1 MFIRLTIKMIT
12 HPKKRR
18 RKAYSVSYQI
28 GFSYASLY
36 LFKKVLGQSFYKKK
50 LTKLHEKNAKRTKD
64 AILEL
69 NGLFIKVGQLIS
81 IMSNIVPEAYGS
93 VLESLQ
99 DNTPSSDFKSTKQ
112 IIEKELG
119 DSLSNLFESFEE
131 SPLASASI
139 GQVHKAVLKTGEH
152 VAVKIQHPDI
162 EKLAKVDL
170 GIIEKLIDLV
180 SRFFKINGMDHVY
193 NQVKQMIYEELD
205 YTQEALSMQTI
216 KTNCVDIEGIII
228 PDVHTAYSSRK
239 ILTTTF
245 CDGVKITNIEQLKQ
259 WNLDEN
265 VIAEKLVHTYCEM
278 LLNHGIYHADP
289 HPGNILVNEKGEII
303 ILDFGA
309 VGHLSEEMRENIPLF
324 IRAII
329 SKDQE
334 KVLDALKKMG
344 FITTGRKEEK
354 TAEKIIKVLT
364 EFLESGVNLKEFNLD
379 DLKDSNISDLRKNLS
394 IKELTSTLQVPKDW
408 VLLERT
414 LMLLDGVA
422 TKIAPEY
429 KLLDTI
435 KPYLKKL
442 VLKNGGLRKIIFD
455 VVKKQ
460 ITTLVSLPKKAN
472 DFLTKANKGELQ
484 IEVKNYDKNTR
495 KLYAV
500 GQQIIYGIIFIT
512 GLVMA
517 LKSKHYNE
525 PFYENLFLTLSGL
538 FAFLFLRS
546 IWKNKK

>member
-1 MFIRLTIKMIT
+1 MIID
-12 HPKKRR
+12 PKKRR
-18 RKAYSVSYQI
+18 RKAYSVSYRI
-28 GFSYASLY
+28 GWSYTR
-36 LFKKVLGQSFYKKK
+36 LFLLKKVLGQSFYKKRI
-50 LTKLHEKNAKRTKD
+50 TKLHTKNAARAKG

-81 IMSNIVPEAYGS
+81 IMSNIVPDAYGS

-99 DNTPSSDFKSTKQ
+99 DNTPSSDFEATKQ
-112 IIEKELG
+112 SIEIELG
-119 DSLSNLFESFEE
+119 DTLSNLFESFEE

-139 GQVHKAVLKTGEH
+139 GQVHKAVLKTGEK

-162 EKLAKVDL
+162 EKLAKIDL
-170 GIIEKLIDLV
+170 EIIEKLIGLV

-205 YTQEALSMQTI
+205 YTQEAQSMQII
-216 KTNCVDIEGIII
+216 KENCKDIEGIII
-228 PDVHTAYSSRK
+228 PDVHTAYCSGK

-245 CDGVKITNIEQLKQ
+245 CEGVKITNSEQLKDWQ
-259 WNLDEN
+259 LNEN
-265 VIAEKLVHTYCEM
+265 TIAERLVNTYCEM
-278 LLNHGIYHADP
+278 LLNHGVYHADP
-289 HPGNILVNEKGEII
+289 HPGNLLVNKKGEII

-334 KVLDALKKMG
+334 KVLDALKKIG
-344 FITTGRKEEK
+344 FIAKGREAEK
-354 TAEKIIKVLT
+354 TAEKIIKALS

-394 IKELTSTLQVPKDW
+394 IKELTATIQVPKDW

-414 LMLLDGVA
+414 LMLLDGVSS
-422 TKIAPEY
+422 KIAPDY
-429 KLLDTI
+429 KPLDTI

-460 ITTLVSLPKKAN
+460 ITTLISLPKKAN

-484 IEVKNYDKNTR
+484 IEVKNYDKNTS

-500 GQQIIYGIIFIT
+500 GQQITFGIIFMIS
-512 GLVMA
+512 LVMA
-517 LKSKHYNE
+517 FESKQYQE
-525 PFYENLFLTLSGL
+525 IRYEKLFLGLSIL

-546 IWKNKK
+546 IWKNRK